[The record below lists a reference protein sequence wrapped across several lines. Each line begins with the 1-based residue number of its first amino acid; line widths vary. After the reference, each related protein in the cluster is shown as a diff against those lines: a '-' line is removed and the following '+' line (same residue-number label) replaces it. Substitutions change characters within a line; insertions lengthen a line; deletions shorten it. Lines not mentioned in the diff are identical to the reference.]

1 MFFTFITIIHVLVCL
16 VIIGVVLLQQ
26 GKGASMGAAFGTAG
40 SQTVFGSSGAGNFLT
55 RVTAVCA
62 AIFFTTSIILAFRT
76 NFRRS
81 VVEGA
86 APIEE
91 SSSSSDKPA
100 EKGADKAPDKAAD
113 KPADKSPD
121 KQGSPAAA
129 GSKQAP
135 VPAAP
140 APSPA
145 K

>member
-16 VIIGVVLLQQ
+16 VLIGVVLLQQ

-40 SQTVFGSSGAGNFLT
+40 SQTVFGSSGAGNFLSRT
-55 RVTAVCA
+55 TAVCA
-62 AIFFTTSIILAFRT
+62 AIFFTTSIILAFQS

-91 SSSSSDKPA
+91 TQGKTEAPTEKTGDTPSAPPA
-100 EKGADKAPDKAAD
+100 ADSKAPPPAKA
-113 KPADKSPD
+113 P
-121 KQGSPAAA
+121 SPAAPPA
-129 GSKQAP
+129 A
-135 VPAAP
+135 PAAP
-140 APSPA
+140 APA

>member
-40 SQTVFGSSGAGNFLT
+40 SQTVFGSSGAGNFLS

-62 AIFFTTSIILAFRT
+62 AIFFTTSIILAFRS

-91 SSSSSDKPA
+91 TTGQPDKPA
-100 EKGADKAPDKAAD
+100 EKAPEKAGDN
-113 KPADKSPD
+113 KPAGD
-121 KQGSPAAA
+121 QGVPPAT

-135 VPAAP
+135 TAPVAP

>member
-1 MFFTFITIIHVLVCL
+1 MFFTFVTIIHVLVCL
-16 VIIGVVLLQQ
+16 IIIGVVLLQQ

-40 SQTVFGSSGAGNFLT
+40 SQTVFGSSGAGNFLS

-86 APIEE
+86 APVEE
-91 SSSSSDKPA
+91 SAGKTDVP
-100 EKGADKAPDKAAD
+100 AD
-113 KPADKSPD
+113 KPAGGADKPAG
-121 KQGSPAAA
+121 KEGTAPAA
-129 GSKQAP
+129 GGKQL
-135 VPAAP
+135 PAAP
-140 APSPA
+140 PAPGAPGPSAPVPSPA

>member
-40 SQTVFGSSGAGNFLT
+40 SQTVFGSSGAGNFLS

-62 AIFFTTSIILAFRT
+62 AIFFSTSIILAFRS

-91 SSSSSDKPA
+91 TTGKTDAPAA
-100 EKGADKAPDKAAD
+100 EKPAPDKGTA
-113 KPADKSPD
+113 
-121 KQGSPAAA
+121 
-129 GSKQAP
+129 
-135 VPAAP
+135 PAAP
-140 APSPA
+140 AKPAPVAPAAPVPSPA

>member
-1 MFFTFITIIHVLVCL
+1 MLFTLILILHILVCL
-16 VIIGVVLLQQ
+16 VLVASVLVQQ

-91 SSSSSDKPA
+91 SPAPSDKPA
-100 EKGADKAPDKAAD
+100 DKAAD
-113 KPADKSPD
+113 KPSEKTA
-121 KQGSPAAA
+121 
-129 GSKQAP
+129 
-135 VPAAP
+135 
-140 APSPA
+140 
-145 K
+145 

>member
-1 MFFTFITIIHVLVCL
+1 MFFTFVTIIHVLVCL

-40 SQTVFGSSGAGNFLT
+40 SQTVFGSSGAGNFLS

-62 AIFFTTSIILAFRT
+62 AIFFTTSIILAFRS

-91 SSSSSDKPA
+91 TTGQTDKMPEKPA
-100 EKGADKAPDKAAD
+100 EKGAE
-113 KPADKSPD
+113 KPAGD
-121 KQGSPAAA
+121 QGVPPAT

-135 VPAAP
+135 VAPVAP

>member
-16 VIIGVVLLQQ
+16 VLIGVVLLQQ

-40 SQTVFGSSGAGNFLT
+40 SQTVFGSSGAGNFLSRT
-55 RVTAVCA
+55 TAVCA
-62 AIFFTTSIILAFRT
+62 AIFFTTSIILAFQS

-91 SSSSSDKPA
+91 TQGKSEAPA
-100 EKGADKAPDKAAD
+100 EKTGEVPSAPPAADSKAPAKAP
-113 KPADKSPD
+113 PA
-121 KQGSPAAA
+121 PA
-129 GSKQAP
+129 QAP
-135 VPAAP
+135 APAAP
-140 APSPA
+140 APA